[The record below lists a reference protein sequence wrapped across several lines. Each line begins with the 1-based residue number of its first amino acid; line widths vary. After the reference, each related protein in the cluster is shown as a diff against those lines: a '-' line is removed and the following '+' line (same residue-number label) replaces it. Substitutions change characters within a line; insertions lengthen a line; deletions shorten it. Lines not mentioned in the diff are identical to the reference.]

1 MDLRI
6 NTTYKNMKAIENLNA
21 KLLESKINLVNFLII
36 NEENITD
43 YKEMIK
49 KYATPL
55 IYLIDEISKNLDI
68 VCLSKKEFDYIK
80 FHYWLKKKSTLL
92 LDKLNNLKSA
102 FYSNNDRKGKTSQQ
116 LLILYKQLIKNFD
129 LTSSFRDESINTI
142 IKFDKA
148 MTSNKLSDWGD
159 ALNMEDLNEYRV
171 FNSWEQNI
179 LEKIEIM
186 HQEKYN
192 DVEKAIGKINF
203 YISNALSLELE
214 AIFNDVL
221 YNNYDKTIFMNKNVP
236 QIIDNTLKILYPHIK
251 QLFNENF

>member
-6 NTTYKNMKAIENLNA
+6 NTTYKNMKAIENLNTR
-21 KLLESKINLVNFLII
+21 LSESKINLVNFLIT

-43 YKEMIK
+43 YKDLIK
-49 KYATPL
+49 KYVTPL
-55 IYLIDEISKNLDI
+55 ISLIDEISKNLDI

-80 FHYWLKKKSTLL
+80 FHYWLKKKSALL

-102 FYSNNDRKGKTSQQ
+102 FYSNNNRKGKLSQQ

-148 MTSNKLSDWGD
+148 LTSNKLSDWGD

-171 FNSWEQNI
+171 FTSWEKSI

-236 QIIDNTLKILYPHIK
+236 QIIDNTLKILYPHVK

>member
-1 MDLRI
+1 
-6 NTTYKNMKAIENLNA
+6 
-21 KLLESKINLVNFLII
+21 
-36 NEENITD
+36 
-43 YKEMIK
+43 
-49 KYATPL
+49 
-55 IYLIDEISKNLDI
+55 
-68 VCLSKKEFDYIK
+68 
-80 FHYWLKKKSTLL
+80 
-92 LDKLNNLKSA
+92 
-102 FYSNNDRKGKTSQQ
+102 
-116 LLILYKQLIKNFD
+116 
-129 LTSSFRDESINTI
+129 
-142 IKFDKA
+142 
-148 MTSNKLSDWGD
+148 
-159 ALNMEDLNEYRV
+159 MEDLNEYRV